1 MADRDPAGS
10 DRRRAC
16 GDGRRAA
23 RSRRSLA
30 RRGRRARARVG
41 RPGPHGLFHAARG
54 ALSRPA
60 RARHWPR
67 RQDRRA
73 PASRQSLG
81 GRRGSHREHARRAP
95 SLRRSGDRRRLRD
108 DHEFRHRGRRGRLS
122 RRRVRAGSRGRRPIA
137 LRTRRPTLPRSTHP
151 AGACDRQ
158 EHRRLHSLRDR
169 LWIRRAGGGSARA
182 AHRGAGT
189 RDAARARDRR
199 PGHDHRAARQGYRA
213 RRRRSD
219 AGGPSPPLGAERVT
233 RAAGRFVVL
242 ALTGSIA
249 VYKMIELARRLV
261 QAGATV
267 QVVMSKGA
275 TEFVTPLTFQALT
288 YRPVEVEM
296 FAMQDERAAGHV
308 AMGRQADVV
317 VVAPATA
324 HVLARLAHGF
334 SDDLI
339 ATTVLATSAPV
350 VVAPAMETHM
360 WLNDATQANVRA
372 LRARGVRIVEPDTG
386 PLASGE
392 VGPGRLAAIERIAS
406 AIDDALA
413 VSQTLAGRRIVV
425 TAGPTIE
432 AIDPVR
438 FVSNRSSGKMGYAIA
453 AAARD
458 AGAEVTLITG
468 PTALA
473 APAGVRT
480 FPVESADDMKEAVL
494 AQLPRAD
501 AVIMAAAIA
510 DYRPIERVTKKLKK
524 KELGREMTVRMTEN
538 PDVLKAIV
546 AARRPGT
553 VVVGFKA
560 ETGDATA
567 EASRML
573 RDKNLDL
580 VVANDVADPRSGF
593 GSDEDRVAFVSA
605 DGIEQLPLLAKS
617 EVARRLV
624 DKLAERLGQ

>member
-1 MADRDPAGS
+1 MEHV
-10 DRRRAC
+10 
-16 GDGRRAA
+16 
-23 RSRRSLA
+23 
-30 RRGRRARARVG
+30 RGR
-41 RPGPHGLFHAARG
+41 F
-54 ALSRPA
+54 
-60 RARHWPR
+60 
-67 RQDRRA
+67 
-73 PASRQSLG
+73 
-81 GRRGSHREHARRAP
+81 
-95 SLRRSGDRRRLRD
+95 
-108 DHEFRHRGRRGRLS
+108 
-122 RRRVRAGSRGRRPIA
+122 I
-137 LRTRRPTLPRSTHP
+137 
-151 AGACDRQ
+151 
-158 EHRRLHSLRDR
+158 
-169 LWIRRAGGGSARA
+169 
-182 AHRGAGT
+182 
-189 RDAARARDRR
+189 
-199 PGHDHRAARQGYRA
+199 
-213 RRRRSD
+213 
-219 AGGPSPPLGAERVT
+219 
-233 RAAGRFVVL
+233 VL

-413 VSQTLAGRRIVV
+413 VSQTLAGRRVVV

-538 PDVLKAIV
+538 PDLLKAIV